1 MQRLPESLHDLSP
14 TARCSRVRLIDRATR
29 VNCLS
34 VEKVHPAAVG
44 DMRPLIFEAIL
55 ETDPKCRGVGVEARI
70 GSYVRRRPDFTTRC
84 SGRQFDTIISLAR
97 RR

>member
-14 TARCSRVRLIDRATR
+14 TARRSCVRLIDRATR

-34 VEKVHPAAVG
+34 VEKVQPAAVG

-55 ETDPKCRGVGVEARI
+55 QKLIRSAAVS
-70 GSYVRRRPDFTTRC
+70 GSRR
-84 SGRQFDTIISLAR
+84 GRQLCAPTT
-97 RR
+97 